1 MAEYPSEHERAL
13 KRYVSTFRCQVC
25 RCNYEGDQARV
36 AARHDQLWVV
46 SVRCRR
52 CRNQQ
57 LFYFAPREDDPETGM
72 RDVNDEEEARFAAM
86 DAVTSDEVLDMY
98 EFLREFNGDF
108 KTLFSG

>member
-1 MAEYPSEHERAL
+1 MAEYPSEHENAL

-25 RCNYEGDQARV
+25 RCSYEGDQVRV

-57 LFYFAPREDDPETGM
+57 LFYFAPRENELMVDASPEE
-72 RDVNDEEEARFAAM
+72 DERFSAM
-86 DAVTSDEVLDMY
+86 QELTFDEVLDMHL
-98 EFLREFNGDF
+98 FLEEFNGNF
-108 KTLFSG
+108 KGLFERD